1 MEKQEKQCYSKR
13 HSLEQLMIK
22 LELDV
27 NEVNGVL
34 AALGQMPY
42 VHVSELILK
51 IRTQAAPQ
59 VAGKEEDEATQT
71 WTEVTNGS

>member
-13 HSLEQLMIK
+13 HSVEQLMIK

-34 AALGQMPY
+34 AALAQMPY
-42 VHVSELILK
+42 VQVNELILK
-51 IRTQAAPQ
+51 IRTQATPQ
-59 VAGKEEDEATQT
+59 VADKEKSPQEQQ
-71 WTEVTNGS
+71 